1 MPCKDISKLIT
12 ALIREPG
19 VSGYSL
25 KPGKLVI
32 YVVDE
37 DYARM
42 FSTVAIEGYQ
52 VEVRVIG
59 KLQAL

>member
-1 MPCKDISKLIT
+1 MACKDVSKLIRE
-12 ALIREPG
+12 LMKEPG
-19 VSGYSL
+19 VSGYSI

-37 DYARM
+37 GYARM
-42 FSTVAIEGYQ
+42 FSSMAIEGYQ
-52 VEVRVIG
+52 VEVKVIG

>member
-1 MPCKDISKLIT
+1 MACKDVNKLIRE
-12 ALIREPG
+12 LMKEPG

-25 KPGKLVI
+25 KPNKLII

-42 FSTVAIEGYQ
+42 FSAISVEGYE
-52 VEVRVIG
+52 VEVKVIG
-59 KLQAL
+59 RIQAL